1 MKWMALVALISGA
14 AQPAIG
20 DKFAPARVIE
30 GTVPTTPAVA
40 LVLGGGEV
48 LLEVTVS
55 RAGLV
60 SNITNL
66 RTTPPFTELVVEAVR
81 KWRFS
86 SAAVTNAKGQTRA
99 VDTRVL
105 VAAIFRPPT
114 LYNNASTQG
123 EPPKDVGS
131 PSTEIPFPTRITMP
145 VYPVRALLDGVVVVE
160 TEVAADGSL
169 KDATTVS
176 SGPGFD
182 QVALDAA
189 RQWTFRRGLRD
200 GLPTATFAYL
210 IFAFRPPNISSGAGG
225 PGGGTPGPPPPFKRP
240 VNP

>member
-1 MKWMALVALISGA
+1 MNSMALVALLLGA
-14 AQPAIG
+14 AQPASG
-20 DKFAPARVIE
+20 DRFAPARLIE
-30 GTVPTTPAVA
+30 GAVPTTPAVA

-55 RAGLV
+55 DAGRV

-66 RTTPPFTELVVEAVR
+66 RATPPFTELVVEAVR

-86 SAAVTNAKGQTRA
+86 SATVTNAKGQTRA
-99 VDTRVL
+99 VGTSVL

-114 LYNNASTQG
+114 LYNNAPAPG

-131 PSTEIPFPTRITMP
+131 PSTEIPFPTRITIP
-145 VYPVRALLDGVVVVE
+145 VYPVQALLNGVVVVE

-182 QVALDAA
+182 RVALDAA

-210 IFAFRPPNISSGAGG
+210 IFAFRPPNTS
-225 PGGGTPGPPPPFKRP
+225 P
-240 VNP
+240 